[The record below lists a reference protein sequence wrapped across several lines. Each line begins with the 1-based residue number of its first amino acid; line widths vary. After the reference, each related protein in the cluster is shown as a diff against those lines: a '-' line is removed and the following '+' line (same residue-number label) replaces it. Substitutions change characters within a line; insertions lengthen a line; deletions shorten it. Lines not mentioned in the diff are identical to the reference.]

1 MPDSPHSPPTIDQVC
16 DRARH
21 LPCAPSLLPR
31 LSTALQSDETSAL
44 EIGRL
49 ISMDASLAGATLRLA
64 NSAAFARGKVDSLE
78 DAIFRL
84 GAREIFR
91 LAALVLVNRWE
102 SVQNLSPRWEP
113 GDFSRHALV
122 TAIGAEVLAE
132 TTGQVNPRL
141 AYTAGLISDLGKL
154 ALAHSCA
161 EFYPAIMACC
171 QQTGSTLEQAERI
184 VLGYHHADVSA
195 RMLQAWNFPPVFV
208 HVATHQLRPEEAP
221 TDVVPLLSHVLAAK
235 YLAVAMGPGVN
246 AEGFLFAVPGGF
258 LTEWGFTSE
267 VMERAMPVV
276 LERATARL
284 ADKLT
289 HGAVSF

>member
-1 MPDSPHSPPTIDQVC
+1 MI
-16 DRARH
+16 
-21 LPCAPSLLPR
+21 SL
-31 LSTALQSDETSAL
+31 
-44 EIGRL
+44 
-49 ISMDASLAGATLRLA
+49 DASLAGATLRLA

-102 SVQNLSPRWEP
+102 SSQNLSPRWEP
-113 GDFSRHALV
+113 GDFSRHALI

-132 TTGQVNPRL
+132 TTGQVNPRT

-161 EFYPAIMACC
+161 EFYPTILRYCE
-171 QQTGSTLEQAERI
+171 QTVSTLEQAERA
-184 VLGYHHADVSA
+184 VLGYHHGDVSA
-195 RMLQAWNFPPVFV
+195 RMLQTWNFPAVFV
-208 HVATHQLRPEEAP
+208 QVAIHQLRPEEAP
-221 TDVVPLLSHVLAAK
+221 ADVMPLLSHVLAAK
-235 YLAVAMGPGVN
+235 YLAVSMGPGVSSD
-246 AEGFLFAVPGGF
+246 GFLFSVPGGF
-258 LTEWGFTSE
+258 LTEWGFSSE
-267 VMERAMPVV
+267 LLEKAMPTV
-276 LERATARL
+276 LERASARL